1 MQALEGA
8 WHRLCEA
15 GATPSAELEELMRL
29 AQALSRSAGRFGY
42 PAVSAHADL
51 LAHSVG
57 ELTQGPHALAQEDLS
72 ALEGHLEQIRIAVDA
87 GPEGGAPSAAVPDE
101 SRPVMVLTGDE
112 LLSGRLSLELARF
125 GYASRVLA
133 DPRELDAQIQAHRPG
148 ALIVDADLDSDA
160 GARAGVAA
168 VAGSRVLDA
177 ERVPVIFI
185 AEGDNLRVRLAA
197 ARAGGQAF
205 FAKPVDMQA
214 LLDRLEYCLYR
225 REEDAYRVLIVE
237 DDLLLGE
244 RYATV
249 LAGAGLSVR
258 VHDAG
263 SDLLEVLNELRPELI
278 LMDLRLSRAEYT
290 GVDLARVLRQH
301 ETSLDVPIV
310 FLAGGRDLDQQFAAL
325 RYGAD
330 ALLTKPVEDTQL
342 LDAVLGRVAHS
353 RLLRH
358 FRMRDG
364 LTGLLNHTSFKERL
378 DMVFGQAERSG
389 APLSVAMVDIDLFKH
404 INDRF
409 GHAAGD
415 RVLRGTAR
423 LLTGRLRRYDVVGRY
438 GGDEFAVLLPGTDE
452 ATAADLLADL
462 LDSREVGKY
471 HFGEELYQVTYSV
484 GVAGVRPTLD
494 SPGALLERADAA
506 LYAAKSG
513 GRNRVVRADAL

>member
-1 MQALEGA
+1 MQALEGV
-8 WHRLCEA
+8 WRRVCEA
-15 GATPSAELEELMRL
+15 RAAPSADLAGLMGL
-29 AQALSRSAGRFGY
+29 ARTLSRSAARTGY

-51 LAHSVG
+51 LAHSVD
-57 ELTQGPHALAQEDLS
+57 ELMQGARALAQEDLS
-72 ALEGHLEQIRIAVDA
+72 ALEGYLEQIRIAIDA
-87 GPEGGAPSAAVPDE
+87 GPEGAVPSAAGLAE
-101 SRPVMVLTGDE
+101 SRPVMVITGDE

-125 GYASRVLA
+125 GYASRVLS
-133 DPRELDAQIQAHRPG
+133 DPRGLDAQLEAHRPG
-148 ALIVDADLDSDA
+148 ALIVDADLDGE
-160 GARAGVAA
+160 GATRAGVEA
-168 VAGSRVLDA
+168 VAASRVLVA
-177 ERVPVIFI
+177 RRVPVIFI
-185 AEGDNLRVRLAA
+185 AEGDDLMVRLAA
-197 ARAGGQAF
+197 ARAGGRAF

-225 REEDAYRVLIVE
+225 REEDPYRVLIVE

-330 ALLTKPVEDTQL
+330 ALLTKPVEEAHL
-342 LDAVLGRVAHS
+342 LDAVLGRMAHS

-389 APLSVAMVDIDLFKH
+389 DPLSVAMVDIDLFKR

-415 RVLRGTAR
+415 RVLRGTAK

-452 ATAADLLADL
+452 ATAAALLTVL

-471 HFGEELYQVTYSV
+471 HFGEELHQVTYSV